1 MSAPALSLPISVGS
15 LLSLLVAAA
24 VASCTF
30 VFTEPAL
37 TDALMAGLVVA
48 VIVLGIGRYGRHSQL
63 NLVAWGALVALGL
76 AGTMMSVTMG
86 TAVTHQVVTLFLAGG
101 AFVLSGYVAEAP
113 EARFRL
119 IMGAYVAA
127 CLLASVL
134 GIIGYFK
141 LVPGAHELFTAYDRA
156 RGAFKD
162 PNVLGAALGPAILY
176 LAWVML
182 RGRPWGARLAFLAM
196 LPITLALL
204 LSFSRGAWASLA
216 VSLVV
221 FVWLVVASS
230 RRRGDR
236 RRLLSV
242 GTLAVLSTVAVLG
255 TASQMDEVQA
265 LMEQRASLDQSYDQ
279 GPEGRFGGQRKA
291 LELVLENPFG
301 IGTHSFRDGYH
312 AEEPHNVYL
321 SQFLNAGWLGGILY
335 LATVLATLI
344 AGFRGCLRFGALQ
357 GPFIVATAA
366 FVGLIIEGFVIETDH
381 WRHFFVIAA
390 LIWGLAD
397 ARPPLIA
404 PSRRRADPRPG
415 V

>member
-1 MSAPALSLPISVGS
+1 MSAPALSLPVPVSPLVG
-15 LLSLLVAAA
+15 LLVAAA

-37 TDALMAGLVVA
+37 TDALMAAFVVA
-48 VIVLGIGRYGRHSQL
+48 IVVVGTGRYGLHAQL

-76 AGTMMSVTMG
+76 AGTMMSATMG
-86 TAVTHQVVTLFLAGG
+86 TAVTHQVITLFLAGG

-141 LVPGAHELFTAYDRA
+141 VLPGAHELFTTYDRA
-156 RGAFKD
+156 RGPFKD
-162 PNVLGAALGPAILY
+162 PNVLGAALGPALLY

-182 RGRPWGARLAFLAM
+182 RGRPRSAILAFIAM
-196 LPITLALL
+196 LPIALALL

-221 FVWLVVASS
+221 FAWLVVASG
-230 RRRGDR
+230 RRRRDR
-236 RRLLSV
+236 RRLLTL
-242 GTLAVLSTVAVLG
+242 GTLAVVSTLAVLG
-255 TASQMDEVQA
+255 WVSQMEEVQA

-291 LELVLENPFG
+291 LELVIERPLG
-301 IGTHSFRDGYH
+301 VGTHSFRDSYH

-321 SQFLNAGWLGGILY
+321 SQFLNAGWIGGVLY
-335 LATVLATLI
+335 LATVLATLM
-344 AGFRGCLRFGALQ
+344 AGLRGCLRFGTLQ
-357 GPFIVATAA
+357 GPFVVATAA
-366 FVGLIIEGFVIETDH
+366 FVGLMFEGFVIDTDH
-381 WRHFFVIAA
+381 WRHFFIVAA

-397 ARPPLIA
+397 ARPTA
-404 PSRRRADPRPG
+404 RARPAAR
-415 V
+415 